1 MLLSKYFLPILK
13 ENSKDATIISHNLML
28 RAGLIRQTVSGI
40 YTWLPLGLK
49 VLNKVFDV
57 VKNEMDRAEAL
68 QLLMPTIQSA
78 DIWQESG
85 RYESYGLELLRI
97 KDRHQKDL
105 LYGPTNEEQITKI
118 FKDNIKSYKNLP
130 LNLYHIQWKFRDEI
144 RPRFGVMRGREF
156 LMKDAY
162 SFDVSEH
169 EASISYKKMFTAYLR
184 IFKELSLTAIPMKA
198 DNGDMGGELS
208 HEFMILAE
216 TGESQVYF
224 DKALQQQELVAN
236 TINYNTDPEKIF
248 QAYTGFYAVTEEKH
262 NPTDPIFLI
271 KKDNIISG
279 RGIEIGHIFYL
290 GTKYS
295 ETLGAKVLDKNGKN
309 IDVCMGCYGIG
320 ISRLLGAIIEVH
332 HDSKGIIWPKSIAPF
347 KVIINALGQDAN
359 ILATS
364 LQIYNSLINAGI
376 DALYN
381 DKDDSAGVKLATA
394 DLIGI
399 PYQINIGKQSLAQG
413 NVELKNRSNNVVSHF
428 TINNMVELV
437 KVLQS

>member
-13 ENSKDATIISHNLML
+13 EDSKDATIISHNLML

-78 DIWQESG
+78 EIWQESG

-162 SFDVSEH
+162 SFDMSEH
-169 EASISYKKMFTAYLR
+169 DASISYKRMFAAYLR

-224 DKALQQQELVAN
+224 DKTLQQQELVAN
-236 TINYNTDPEKIF
+236 TINYNSDPEKIF
-248 QAYTGFYAVTEEKH
+248 KAYTGFYAVTEEKH
-262 NPTDPIFLI
+262 NTADPIYLI

-295 ETLGAKVLDKNGKN
+295 ETLGAKVLDKNGN
-309 IDVCMGCYGIG
+309 NVDVCMGCYGIG

-332 HDSKGIIWPKSIAPF
+332 HDSKGIIWPKSVAPF
-347 KVIINALGQDAN
+347 SVIINALGIDKN
-359 ILATS
+359 ITTTS
-364 LQIYNSLINAGI
+364 LNIYNTLKKAGI
-376 DALYN
+376 DVLYN
-381 DKDDSAGVKLATA
+381 DKDESAGVKLASA

-399 PYQINIGKQSLAQG
+399 PYQINIGKQSLAKDT
-413 NVELKNRSNNVVSHF
+413 VELKNRATNSISNFALHD
-428 TINNMVELV
+428 TAGLI
-437 KVLQS
+437 KALQS